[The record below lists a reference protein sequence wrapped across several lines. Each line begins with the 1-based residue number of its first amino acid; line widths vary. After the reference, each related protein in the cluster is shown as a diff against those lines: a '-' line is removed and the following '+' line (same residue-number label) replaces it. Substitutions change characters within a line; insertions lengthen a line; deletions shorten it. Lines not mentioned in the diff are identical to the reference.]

1 MPTELQD
8 LEKIAKTQFKKWEK
22 VEGGY
27 YCGICKKVA
36 GRRTV
41 IKLSKYDKEIHEARA
56 SAKASGT
63 KFDIGTCVRYLHYKE
78 LEHKENVKKNK
89 SLFTKAVR
97 SDKGNQRNPQGEFN
111 NAGKKVY
118 RKIKQD
124 RKPHKPH
131 KQRSDKGVGKTD
143 DSRKL
148 LEEELDNHLET
159 GA

>member
-63 KFDIGTCVRYLHYKE
+63 KFKKDDYIQKLHCKE
-78 LEHKENVKKNK
+78 PEHKENVKDHR
-89 SLFTKAVR
+89 SLFTKAAR

-111 NAGKKVY
+111 DDGKKVY

-124 RKPHKPH
+124 RK
-131 KQRSDKGVGKTD
+131 QRADKGVGKT
-143 DSRKL
+143 
-148 LEEELDNHLET
+148 
-159 GA
+159 

>member
-63 KFDIGTCVRYLHYKE
+63 NFLISHCVEKLHCKE

-124 RKPHKPH
+124 RKPDKPH
-131 KQRSDKGVGKTD
+131 KQRADKGVARNG
-143 DSRKL
+143 DSKL
-148 LEEELDNHLET
+148 MLEEELKTNLET